1 MKTNNLR
8 KLIKTQLSA
17 LPISVY
23 YLNANNNAM
32 YPHVV
37 FTLTS
42 INTGDL
48 NRSDYAL
55 DINLWYKCASAYD
68 IEEMADEIEALLK
81 MKNLPTSDILP
92 TFIADSRKTVIDEDK
107 NIKHILLS
115 FTVQLYEK

>member
-1 MKTNNLR
+1 MKTNSLR
-8 KLIKTQLSA
+8 KLIKTQLA
-17 LPISVY
+17 TLPISVY

-37 FTLTS
+37 FSLTS
-42 INTGDL
+42 VNTGDL
-48 NRSDYAL
+48 SRSDYVL
-55 DINLWYKCASAYD
+55 DIDLWFKGASSFD

-81 MKNLPTSDILP
+81 MKNLPTSEILP